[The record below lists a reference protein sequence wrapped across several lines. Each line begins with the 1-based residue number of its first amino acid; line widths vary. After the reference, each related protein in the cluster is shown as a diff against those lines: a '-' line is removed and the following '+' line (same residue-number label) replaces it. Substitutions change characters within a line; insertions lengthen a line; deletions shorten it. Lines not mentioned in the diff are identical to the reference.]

1 MAKMNCTQNEER
13 EIERQRYRQKEKEKM
28 LTTTPKYVTKINLK
42 MKERVVEVTTITSLE
57 RKKSS
62 QERWS
67 MHLMMKSL

>member
-42 MKERVVEVTTITSLE
+42 TKERDAFLNV
-57 RKKSS
+57 
-62 QERWS
+62 
-67 MHLMMKSL
+67 